1 MCEKE
6 FNEKIEKV
14 EIKISYTEEIVSQLN
29 EIIIEQQKE
38 IRIMNKQ
45 ILKLERKID
54 QVMED
59 SDASDIPSRK
69 PPHY

>member
-1 MCEKE
+1 MCENE

-38 IRIMNKQ
+38 IQIMNK
-45 ILKLERKID
+45 
-54 QVMED
+54 
-59 SDASDIPSRK
+59 
-69 PPHY
+69 